1 MTYYS
6 KFFMNAAAAAAKS
19 LFSKDILILDIQKV
33 LHLKKFLREE
43 K

>member
-6 KFFMNAAAAAAKS
+6 KFFMNAAAAAKS